1 MEFYAKSPAPLCAE
15 QLQRLSIGQ
24 LPKACNLIDRVLN
37 DQGEWGEIYCL
48 WGQFIVHR
56 EVIRDG
62 LRFTLPKCPNAL
74 QWTLTAEA
82 DGSLIHCTI
91 NRAEHDAEFIETIEL
106 FVEAWQQGLR
116 DWHGA
121 L

>member
-1 MEFYAKSPAPLCAE
+1 M
-15 QLQRLSIGQ
+15 
-24 LPKACNLIDRVLN
+24 
-37 DQGEWGEIYCL
+37 
-48 WGQFIVHR
+48 VHR

-91 NRAEHDAEFIETIEL
+91 NRAEHDAEFIETIEQ
-106 FVEAWQQGLR
+106 FGEAWRQGLMMAS
-116 DWHGA
+116 GYKENN
-121 L
+121 